1 MELTIGK
8 KTTRRSFPRRDQV
21 AAEIVRFSECV
32 IEGKEPEPS
41 GREGLADVRI
51 IRALYRSA
59 AEGRAVRLP
68 PFEKRNRPSM
78 KQVVRRPPVPRA
90 PEVVAAQAP
99 SGD

>member
-1 MELTIGK
+1 
-8 KTTRRSFPRRDQV
+8 
-21 AAEIVRFSECV
+21 V

-68 PFEKRNRPSM
+68 PFEKRRRPSM

-90 PEVVAAQAP
+90 PEVVAAEAP
-99 SGD
+99 SRG